1 MTAPDSPSSPRI
13 AAEPA
18 ALGFRLMAMI
28 YDLLPL
34 GALWFATAALVLLAR
49 GGAPVTPGSPAAY
62 LEFALMLAVG
72 FGYFGLSWRRGGQTL
87 GMRPWRIRVTRD
99 DGGTPTLQQALIRV
113 LVAAAPLVL
122 LLLAPV
128 LGLRAT
134 SWTLLAVWA
143 CWFAVAVFDPRRRAL
158 HDIAAGTEVRRLD

>member
-1 MTAPDSPSSPRI
+1 MTAPDSPSPPRL

-87 GMRPWRIRVTRD
+87 GMRAWRLRLVQY
-99 DGGTPTLQQALIRV
+99 DGESSPEWGE
-113 LVAAAPLVL
+113 
-122 LLLAPV
+122 LA
-128 LGLRAT
+128 
-134 SWTLLAVWA
+134 
-143 CWFAVAVFDPRRRAL
+143 RRYL
-158 HDIAAGTEVRRLD
+158 AAGVSLAAFGLGYLWSLIDPERRTWHDLASYTAVVRLPKPGKTRGG

>member
-87 GMRPWRIRVTRD
+87 GMRAWRLRLVRY
-99 DGGTPTLQQALIRV
+99 DGES
-113 LVAAAPLVL
+113 APEWGE
-122 LLLAPV
+122 LA
-128 LGLRAT
+128 
-134 SWTLLAVWA
+134 
-143 CWFAVAVFDPRRRAL
+143 RRYL
-158 HDIAAGTEVRRLD
+158 AAGVSLAAFGLGFLWSLIDPERRTWHDLASHTAVVRLPKPGKTRSG